1 MVDLSDGCSMS
12 PVEGAVPWATR
23 VLASEEA
30 ERGAYDRSGGTQR
43 TKEAGLAPSVGTT
56 TSSGR
61 RIG

>member
-1 MVDLSDGCSMS
+1 MS
-12 PVEGAVPWATR
+12 PVEVAVPWATR

-30 ERGAYDRSGGTQR
+30 ERGAYDRSGGIQR
-43 TKEAGLAPSVGTT
+43 TEQAGIAQSVGTT